1 MYRIKI
7 QSQKE
12 EINHPLSVSW
22 LNKTEIWYITL
33 FANYFYGII
42 IINCCVKRKSIVL
55 DETGATDKIVEGI
68 FH

>member
-42 IINCCVKRKSIVL
+42 IIVV
-55 DETGATDKIVEGI
+55 
-68 FH
+68 